1 MMQAADLGYSN
12 DDPQRRWLNVPRE
25 RCIPL
30 QGEMRP
36 GLVVVAGVFPED
48 PSEMVL
54 AEDDQMVQAFSANG
68 SDHPLHVGVL
78 PGGLGRGEDLP
89 DPYRPDDPPELV
101 AVSTI
106 PIPQQEAMLG
116 SVSGE
121 GLPDLLRGPGR
132 GRMRGD
138 VDVQDAPAV
147 VGENHEAE
155 EQTEGGGRDHEEAGV
170 PNGCAGRPTVGSR
183 GTSYGSAGS

>member
-1 MMQAADLGYSN
+1 M
-12 DDPQRRWLNVPRE
+12 
-25 RCIPL
+25 I
-30 QGEMRP
+30 
-36 GLVVVAGVFPED
+36 
-48 PSEMVL
+48 
-54 AEDDQMVQAFSANG
+54 
-68 SDHPLHVGVL
+68 VGVL

-138 VDVQDAPAV
+138 VDEQDAPAV

-155 EQTEGGGRDHEEAGV
+155 EQTEGGGRDHEEVA
-170 PNGCAGRPTVGSR
+170 RRR
-183 GTSYGSAGS
+183 GAEVIPEKGAPGL